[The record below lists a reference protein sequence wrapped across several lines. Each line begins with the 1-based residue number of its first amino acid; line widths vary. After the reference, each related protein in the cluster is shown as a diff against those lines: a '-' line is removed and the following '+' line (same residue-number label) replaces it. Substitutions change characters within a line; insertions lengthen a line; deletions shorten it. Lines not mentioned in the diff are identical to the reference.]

1 MKDITPIYL
10 GRIVSKKNFRTYV
23 YAPDG
28 SQKLVESWEE
38 FEREM
43 ESGLWF
49 ISQEDAQKNVP
60 APSPKPRK
68 VKKEKVAVL
77 GEIQKDDFLPVSE

>member
-1 MKDITPIYL
+1 MRDTTPIYL

-23 YAPDG
+23 YSPDG

-49 ISQEDAQKNVP
+49 ISAEDAQKSVP

-68 VKKEKVAVL
+68 VKKEKVGVL
-77 GEIQKDDFLPVSE
+77 GEIQKDDFLPEGE